1 MIFSYFCSDTIVFHI
16 SGQTASSLLIL
27 IGAIMKLYDLIGI
40 VAPPLCG
47 ACGTPLVSGEE
58 CLCAL
63 CEATL
68 ERSCIVE
75 DECGPLRRRV
85 ACRTAPVR
93 HMAAWTTYS
102 HDSPVGRLIRRGKYN
117 DSPVIFSALGRIL
130 GRRLLDSGQFSDLD
144 VLLPVPM
151 HWFKRLRRGY
161 NQAGILSR
169 EIGHILGVPVGDN
182 LRAAR
187 PHRTQTHRSGDSRR
201 EALRGRFCLIAPD
214 ELRGLHV
221 ALVDDIIT
229 TGGTATAAVDTLMQA
244 APASISVIALAA
256 TAQD

>member
-1 MIFSYFCSDTIVFHI
+1 
-16 SGQTASSLLIL
+16 
-27 IGAIMKLYDLIGI
+27 MKLSDLIGI

-47 ACGTPLVSGEE
+47 VCGSPLVSGEE

-68 ERSCIVE
+68 ERPRVVE
-75 DECGPLRRRV
+75 DQSGPLRQRI
-85 ACRTAPVR
+85 ACRQAPVR
-93 HMAAWTTYS
+93 HIAAWTTYTG
-102 HDSPVGRLIRRGKYN
+102 DSGLGRLIRRGKY
-117 DSPVIFSALGRIL
+117 DGSPAIFSALGRIL
-130 GRRLLDSGQFSDLD
+130 GRRLLESRQFDGLD

-161 NQAGILSR
+161 NQADILAR
-169 EIGHILGVPVGDN
+169 AVGCTLGVPVGDN

-187 PHRTQTHRSGDSRR
+187 PHATQTHRSGDDRR
-201 EALRGRFCLIAPD
+201 EALRGCFRLTAPH

-229 TGGTATAAVDTLMQA
+229 TGGTVTAAVETIMAA
-244 APASISVIALAA
+244 APASVSVIALAV
-256 TAQD
+256 TPEG